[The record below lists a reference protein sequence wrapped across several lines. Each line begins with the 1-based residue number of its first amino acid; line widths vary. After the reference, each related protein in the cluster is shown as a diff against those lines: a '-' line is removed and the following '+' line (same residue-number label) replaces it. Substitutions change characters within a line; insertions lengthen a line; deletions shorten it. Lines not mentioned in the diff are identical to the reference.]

1 MYYVYLI
8 QSLVDNSYYV
18 GMTSDLERRL
28 KEHNNGKTKSIKHKV
43 PFKLVYYE
51 AYLDKTIARKRE
63 IQLKKSWQT
72 KKEIIYR
79 ISNN

>member
-1 MYYVYLI
+1 LELVCIMYYVYLI

-63 IQLKKSWQT
+63 IQLK
-72 KKEIIYR
+72 
-79 ISNN
+79 